1 MQKDF
6 KNLSRVK
13 NILISGPPG
22 CGKTTLIKEILKDLK
37 TKAGGFFT
45 EEIREGGE
53 RKGFKII
60 TLDGKDYNPPTAS
73 SHRLCRRAPGILA
86 HENIKSNFRVSRYGV
101 NLKDL
106 EEIGVPSVLKAIDEG
121 KIVVIDEIGKAEL
134 FSEKFKEAVFKA
146 LNSKNKVLG
155 TIKISRDL
163 FTEKIRKREDTKIFY
178 LKKEERE
185 KIKEEILKIL
195 S

>member
-1 MQKDF
+1 MQKGF
-6 KNLSRVK
+6 KNSSKVK
-13 NILISGPPG
+13 NVLISGPPG
-22 CGKTTLIKEILKDLK
+22 CGKTTLIKEILENLK
-37 TKAGGFFT
+37 IEAGGFFT
-45 EEIREGGE
+45 EEIRERGK

-60 TLDGKDYNPPTAS
+60 TLDGKE
-73 SHRLCRRAPGILA
+73 GILA
-86 HENIKSNFRVSRYGV
+86 HENIKSKYRVSKYGV

-106 EEIGVPSVLKAIDEG
+106 EEIAVSSVLKAVDEG

-155 TIKISRDL
+155 TIKISKDP
-163 FTEKIRKREDTKIFY
+163 FTEKIKKREDTKILY
-178 LKKEERE
+178 LKREEKD
-185 KIKEEILKIL
+185 KIKQEILKIL

>member
-1 MQKDF
+1 M
-6 KNLSRVK
+6 VK
-13 NILISGPPG
+13 NIFITGIPG
-22 CGKTTLIKEILKDLK
+22 CGKTTLIKEILEELK
-37 TKAGGFFT
+37 IEAGGFFT
-45 EEIREGGE
+45 QEIRERGE

-60 TLDGKDYNPPTAS
+60 TLDGKE
-73 SHRLCRRAPGILA
+73 GILA
-86 HENIKSNFRVSRYGV
+86 HQNINSKFRVSKYGV

-106 EEIGVPSVLKAIDEG
+106 EEIAVPSILKAIDEG

-155 TIKISRDL
+155 TIKISRDF

-178 LKKEERE
+178 LKREEKD

>member
-1 MQKDF
+1 VTKKQF
-6 KNLSRVK
+6 KKMVK
-13 NILISGPPG
+13 NIFITGIPG
-22 CGKTTLIKEILKDLK
+22 CGKTTLIKEILEELK
-37 TKAGGFFT
+37 IEAGGFFT
-45 EEIREGGE
+45 QEIRERGE

-60 TLDGKDYNPPTAS
+60 TLDGKE
-73 SHRLCRRAPGILA
+73 GILA
-86 HENIKSNFRVSRYGV
+86 HQNINSKFRVSKYGV

-106 EEIGVPSVLKAIDEG
+106 EEIAVPSILKAIDEG

-155 TIKISRDL
+155 TIKISKDF

-178 LKKEERE
+178 LKREEKD

>member
-1 MQKDF
+1 MTKKQF
-6 KNLSRVK
+6 KKMVK
-13 NILISGPPG
+13 NIFITGIPG
-22 CGKTTLIKEILKDLK
+22 CGKTTLIKEILNKLK
-37 TKAGGFFT
+37 IEAGGFFT
-45 EEIREGGE
+45 QEIRERGE

-60 TLDGKDYNPPTAS
+60 TLDGKE
-73 SHRLCRRAPGILA
+73 GILA
-86 HENIKSNFRVSRYGV
+86 HQNINSKFRVSKYGV

-106 EEIGVPSVLKAIDEG
+106 EEIAVPSILKAIDEG

-155 TIKISRDL
+155 TIKISKDF

-178 LKKEERE
+178 LKREEKD

>member
-1 MQKDF
+1 MMQKGF
-6 KNLSRVK
+6 KNSSKVK
-13 NILISGPPG
+13 NVLISGPPG
-22 CGKTTLIKEILKDLK
+22 CGKTTLIKEILENLK
-37 TKAGGFFT
+37 IEAGGFFT
-45 EEIREGGE
+45 EEIRERGK

-60 TLDGKDYNPPTAS
+60 TLDGKE
-73 SHRLCRRAPGILA
+73 GILA
-86 HENIKSNFRVSRYGV
+86 HENIKSKYRVSKYGV

-106 EEIGVPSVLKAIDEG
+106 EEIAVSSVLKAVDEG

-155 TIKISRDL
+155 TIKISKDP
-163 FTEKIRKREDTKIFY
+163 FTEKIKKREDTKILY
-178 LKKEERE
+178 LKREEKD
-185 KIKEEILKIL
+185 KIKQEILKIL

>member
-6 KNLSRVK
+6 KNLSKIK

-60 TLDGKDYNPPTAS
+60 TLDKKE
-73 SHRLCRRAPGILA
+73 GILA

-106 EEIGVPSVLKAIDEG
+106 EEIGVPSVLKAIDER

-155 TIKISRDL
+155 TIKISKDP
-163 FTEKIRKREDTKIFY
+163 FTEKIREREDTKIFY

>member
-1 MQKDF
+1 M
-6 KNLSRVK
+6 VK
-13 NILISGPPG
+13 NIFITGIPG
-22 CGKTTLIKEILKDLK
+22 CGKTTLIKEILEELK
-37 TKAGGFFT
+37 IEAGGFFT
-45 EEIREGGE
+45 QEIRERGE

-60 TLDGKDYNPPTAS
+60 TLDGKE
-73 SHRLCRRAPGILA
+73 GILA
-86 HENIKSNFRVSRYGV
+86 HQNINSKFRVSKYGV

-106 EEIGVPSVLKAIDEG
+106 EEIAVPSILKAIDEG

-155 TIKISRDL
+155 TIKISKDF

-178 LKKEERE
+178 LKREEKD

>member
-1 MQKDF
+1 MMQKDS
-6 KNLSRVK
+6 KISSKIK
-13 NILISGPPG
+13 NILVSGPPG
-22 CGKTTLIKEILKDLK
+22 CGKTTLIKEILEELK
-37 TKAGGFFT
+37 IEAGGFFT
-45 EEIREGGE
+45 QEIRERGE
-53 RKGFKII
+53 RKGFKIKA
-60 TLDGKDYNPPTAS
+60 LDGKE
-73 SHRLCRRAPGILA
+73 GILA
-86 HENIKSNFRVSRYGV
+86 HQNINSKFRVSKYGV

-106 EEIGVPSVLKAIDEG
+106 EEIAVPSILKAIDEG

-155 TIKISRDL
+155 TIKISKDF

-178 LKKEERE
+178 LKREEKD